1 MPPLQILPAVP
12 NFGSQLAQ
20 VLGQAGTNIGQGL
33 LDRNTMSQ
41 LQDPNLT
48 SMQKI
53 ALISSLPKEKA
64 AAVATMYAPMLKEE
78 SKMAGMRKIFGSSGQ
93 SNPNSTSDVSSTGN
107 ENSTMNQTSNLPAW
121 DSLSKEQQFMYRT
134 YYPQQA
140 SGAET
145 ESYHNK
151 KMGQIETLAKDA
163 RAFEENKP
171 FLAKIDAIKDS
182 LPTREANS
190 VMMNSALSSGDTNT
204 IRNFAADYLGKKG
217 FATEWLSSAN
227 ANDLKSA
234 VKTQFVSD
242 LKSMPSGA
250 RLNQLIE
257 SNLLGALESPLK
269 TPESNQTVKSFTD
282 FQDDVDKEKV
292 RIVSDLKAEYAAK
305 GKELPMYASNIVDT
319 KLRPYIDN
327 RLKQLDKEV
336 SDIKKGVVK
345 NIQAAKEQIKGKF
358 PATGHVWMLIPTG
371 EIKEI
376 PKNMI
381 NQATEAGGKLI
392 K

>member
-1 MPPLQILPAVP
+1 MSPIQILPQVP

-33 LDRNTMSQ
+33 LDRNTMTQ

-78 SKMAGMRKIFGSSGQ
+78 SKMAGMNKIFGTFGQ
-93 SNPNSTSDVSSTGN
+93 TNSTDTTGLSPTEN
-107 ENSTMNQTSNLPAW
+107 ENTTMNQTSNLPSW

-134 YYPQQA
+134 FYPAQA

-151 KMGQIETLAKDA
+151 KMGQVETLAKEA
-163 RAFEENKP
+163 RAYDENKP
-171 FLAKIDAIKDS
+171 FLTKIEAIKDS

-190 VMMNSALSSGDTNT
+190 IMMNSALSSGDTNT

-217 FATEWLSSAN
+217 LSTEWLSSAN

-242 LKSMPSGA
+242 LKSLPTGA

-257 SNLLGALESPLK
+257 SNLMGALESPLK
-269 TPESNQTVKSFTD
+269 TPESNQTVKAFTD

-292 RIVSDLKAEYAAK
+292 NIVSRLKEEYASK

-319 KLRPYIDN
+319 KLRPYVDK

-358 PATGHVWMLIPTG
+358 PSSGNVWMLIPTG

-376 PKNMI
+376 PKNMV
-381 NQATEAGGKLI
+381 NQATEAGGTLI